1 MPFLEWQGVK
11 RKFNGLRA
19 LDGLSFSV
27 DEGEILG
34 ILGPS
39 GSGKSTLLRITAGL
53 EVATSGRV
61 LLNGGDFVDV
71 PPHKRGFG
79 LMFQDYCLFP
89 HLSVEANVGFGL
101 NKKGWSRARRE
112 ERVREMLRLVGLRGF
127 GRRDVLTLSGGEQQR
142 VALARSL
149 APKPRLLMLDEPLG
163 ALDPLLR
170 AKLLLELQEIL
181 AEVGVTV
188 LYVTHDP
195 DEAMT
200 VAGKIALVNAG
211 RLVQLS
217 APEDLVKAPANSFVA
232 SFLGLGALFA
242 GTYRRLGSS
251 WVLET
256 RIGNFPAPGP
266 AEAPPSEAPPSEAP
280 PAGAASRSTATLG
293 LQLLV
298 RPDAVSFTPRAGSVM
313 TSAHVIS
320 RLFKS
325 SGDAIRLA
333 LDGKTGQE
341 GELECLLPRSG
352 SSTAHPPLEEI
363 SAVWLDPA
371 RCLVLPE

>member
-1 MPFLEWQGVK
+1 MPFLEWQGVQ
-11 RKFNGLRA
+11 RDFNGLRA
-19 LDGLSFSV
+19 LDGLSFAV

-53 EVATSGRV
+53 EMATSGRV
-61 LLNGGDFVDV
+61 LLNGEDFVDV

-101 NKKGWSRARRE
+101 NKKEWSRSRRE
-112 ERVREMLRLVGLRGF
+112 ERIREMLRLVGLRGF

-170 AKLLLELQEIL
+170 AKLLFELQEIL

-217 APEDLVKAPANSFVA
+217 APEDLVRAPANSFVA

-242 GTYRRLGSS
+242 GTYRRLGTS
-251 WVLET
+251 WVLDT
-256 RIGNFPAPGP
+256 RIGTFPAPGP
-266 AEAPPSEAPPSEAP
+266 AGVLPRSPAAP
-280 PAGAASRSTATLG
+280 G
-293 LQLLV
+293 LKLLV

-313 TSAHVIS
+313 TNAHVTS
-320 RLFKS
+320 RLYKS

-333 LDGKTGQE
+333 LDGKSGQE

-352 SSTAHPPLEEI
+352 SSTAPPPLEGI
-363 SAVWLDPA
+363 SDVWIDPA